1 MPAPPDPVTVRG
13 DTVARAK
20 RIDRAE
26 ARRRYRQTLAAEGAD
41 TTAADDTT
49 ASDDTSAR
57 PAKRAPTPPKA
68 SGATASPGARP
79 SVTMALRMAAQPA
92 DIRADIAALPYLA
105 LHTKALWLPLVLTV
119 ASGIVFVVLG
129 PQKNM
134 VAVLAF
140 QAFVVPPP
148 MAASFLGGILAPR
161 ASWLVGGI
169 IGVAASVAFAAV
181 ALVYP
186 DSSGVTGAVG
196 EASQR
201 QAAVFFGFVVSPGLG
216 IAIGAFAGFY
226 RRFLR
231 FSNPAGQQRSS
242 KSSRQRRGRR

>member
-26 ARRRYRQTLAAEGAD
+26 ARRRYRQTLAVESAD
-41 TTAADDTT
+41 TTIADETT
-49 ASDDTSAR
+49 ASAGTAAR
-57 PAKRAPTPPKA
+57 PAKRGPTPSKA
-68 SGATASPGARP
+68 TGSTASAGARP
-79 SVTMALRMAAQPA
+79 SLTAALRIAAQPA
-92 DIRADIAALPYLA
+92 DIRGDIAALPFLA
-105 LHTKALWLPLVLTV
+105 LHTKALWVPVLLTV

-134 VAVLAF
+134 IAVLAF

-161 ASWLVGGI
+161 GSWLVGGI
-169 IGVAASVAFAAV
+169 IGLAASIAFAAV

-186 DSSGVTGAVG
+186 DTSGVAGAVG

-201 QAAVFFGFVVSPGLG
+201 QAAVLFGFVVSPGLG

-231 FSNPAGQQRSS
+231 LSNPTGQQRSS
-242 KSSRQRRGRR
+242 KSSRQRQGRR